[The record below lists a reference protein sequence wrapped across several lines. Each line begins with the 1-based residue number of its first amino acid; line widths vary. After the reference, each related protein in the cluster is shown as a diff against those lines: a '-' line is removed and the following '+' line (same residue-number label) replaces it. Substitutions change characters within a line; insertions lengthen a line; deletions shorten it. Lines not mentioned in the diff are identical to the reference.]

1 MTRPQKKRRG
11 DSAFLLLKTAGD
23 SIILLFIQSFETLVK
38 KWKENAFSGRTEE
51 TDVKKWIRGG
61 RVIDPSCGRDEIC
74 DLLIDGGVIAAVGGD
89 FSAEGAEEV
98 IDAAGLVVAPGLVDM
113 HTHMREPGF
122 EKKETIAT
130 GTAAAARGG
139 VTTLLAMAN
148 TLPVIDSPER
158 VGELY
163 RRAEQDA
170 KVRLYTV
177 AAVSRGMQGK
187 EITDVEELLAAGAA
201 ALSDDGV
208 PLMNAAIMREALIR
222 MKPSGLPILSHSED
236 GDLVR
241 AGVMNEGALS
251 RKLGYQGRPAVAEEL
266 LLVRD
271 GMLAADVDGS
281 VHICHVSTKGSVGY
295 IRMMKEAGVKIT
307 AETCPQYFTITEE
320 EIEKQGAMAKV
331 NPPLRRQADVEAILE
346 GLKDGTLDCIVTD
359 HAPHTA
365 EEKSR
370 PLPNT
375 PSGMVGLETS
385 LALSLTV
392 LHHQQGLPLSFVIEK
407 MSTAPAKILKLDA
420 GTLRPG
426 APADLVLFDPDERWV
441 VDPEQFASKG
451 RNTPFAGWELQGRV
465 HRTLVGGETVYD
477 GSAVR

>member
-1 MTRPQKKRRG
+1 M
-11 DSAFLLLKTAGD
+11 
-23 SIILLFIQSFETLVK
+23 
-38 KWKENAFSGRTEE
+38 
-51 TDVKKWIRGG
+51 KKWIRGG
-61 RVIDPSCGRDEIC
+61 RVIDPSCGRDAIC
-74 DLLIDGGVIAAVGGD
+74 DLLIDGGVIAAVGENLSVED
-89 FSAEGAEEV
+89 AEV
-98 IDAAGLVVAPGLVDM
+98 IDATGLVVAPGLVDM

-139 VTTLLAMAN
+139 VTSILAMAN

-158 VGELY
+158 VSDLY

-170 KVRLYTV
+170 KVHLYTV
-177 AAVSRGMQGK
+177 GTVSRGMQGK
-187 EITDVEELLAAGAA
+187 EITDVEELLSAGAA

-241 AGVMNEGALS
+241 TGVMNEGELS

-271 GMLAADVDGS
+271 GMLAADVDGY
-281 VHICHVSTKGSVGY
+281 VHICHVSTKGSVKY
-295 IRMMKEAGVKIT
+295 IRMLKEAGVKIT
-307 AETCPQYFTITEE
+307 AETCPQYFTITED

-331 NPPLRRQADVEAILE
+331 NPPLRQQADVDAILE

-370 PLPNT
+370 ELPKT

-392 LHHQQGLPLSFVIEK
+392 LHHQQGLPLSFVIDK
-407 MSTAPAKILKLDA
+407 MSTAPAKILQLDA
-420 GTLRPG
+420 GTLRVG
-426 APADLVLFDPDERWV
+426 APADIVLFDPNEKWI

-451 RNTPFAGWELQGRV
+451 RNTPFKGWELTGRV
-465 HRTLVGGETVYD
+465 RRTIVGGETVYD
-477 GSAVR
+477 AVEETK